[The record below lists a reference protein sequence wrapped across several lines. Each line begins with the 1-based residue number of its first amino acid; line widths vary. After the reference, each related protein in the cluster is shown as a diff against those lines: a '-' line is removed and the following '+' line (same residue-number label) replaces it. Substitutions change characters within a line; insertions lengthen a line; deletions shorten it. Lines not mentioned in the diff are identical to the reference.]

1 MANHLFC
8 WIHIE
13 NDLLWYL
20 KNNCNATPED
30 INFFVN
36 AWKELVKNET
46 EIDFDRE
53 WEDLKNMDKFLTRSK
68 VLNYF
73 SDKLIPVFK
82 GHAAIWLLKK
92 AKIYN
97 ADRGITNNASES
109 MNAVLKR
116 LKEWKQVPLDVIC
129 LSLYHL
135 VIYYH
140 RELERSIHQFGQWEV
155 KQEFDYLR
163 RDPSLIPKLPVAIDP
178 KDIVEKVQIKSLDL
192 SSTLAEEKEEER
204 PQDMTDAGS
213 TQVGLAFHALKD
225 SRVNC
230 G

>member
-140 RELERSIHQFGQWEV
+140 REPFT
-155 KQEFDYLR
+155 
-163 RDPSLIPKLPVAIDP
+163 
-178 KDIVEKVQIKSLDL
+178 SLDNGKSNKNL
-192 SSTLAEEKEEER
+192 TGIPHSFQNCLLPSI
-204 PQDMTDAGS
+204 
-213 TQVGLAFHALKD
+213 LKILW
-225 SRVNC
+225 RKC
-230 G
+230 K